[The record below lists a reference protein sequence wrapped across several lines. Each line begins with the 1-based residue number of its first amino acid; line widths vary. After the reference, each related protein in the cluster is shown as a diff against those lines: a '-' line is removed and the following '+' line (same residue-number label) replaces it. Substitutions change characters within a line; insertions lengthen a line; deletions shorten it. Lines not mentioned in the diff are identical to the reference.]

1 MRDIKGYEGIYAI
14 TSCGKVYSYRRKK
27 FLKIQKQKTG
37 YLMVILQKDRK
48 IKNCYVHRL
57 VAEVYLPNPN
67 NYSDVTH
74 KNKDKTK
81 NYVNNLEWCTHS
93 YNLNYGTRIPHRYK
107 AVYCVELNKTF
118 NSLKEAAQAFSL
130 SYTNLSSCLNGR
142 LKTFA
147 GYHWKYA

>member
-27 FLKIQKQKTG
+27 FLKTQKQKTG
-37 YLMVILQKDRK
+37 YLMVLLQKDNK

-57 VAEVYLPNPN
+57 VAEAYLPNPN
-67 NYSDVTH
+67 NYSDVNH
-74 KNKDKTK
+74 KNELKTD
-81 NYVNNLEWCTHS
+81 NRVDNLEWCTHS
-93 YNLNYGTRIPHRYK
+93 YNLNYGTRMSHCYK

-118 NSLKEAAQAFSL
+118 NSIKEAAQAFNL

-147 GYHWKYA
+147 GYHWKYV